1 MRDATTVRPGSP
13 EALIAERIANLGLIA
28 ANLPTYLTIV
38 EDAAD
43 GRPASREAVLE
54 AIQLLLDNLYR
65 GVLAHR
71 VVVPGDF
78 WRSPLGLA
86 IARAHTAVVPAE
98 EVVSQAEAAAIL
110 GISRESVSQLVEA
123 GKVRTIVRE
132 AAAPRSRT
140 QAREMIYR
148 SELARLKA

>member
-1 MRDATTVRPGSP
+1 MPLPLDPAHL

-54 AIQLLLDNLYR
+54 ATQLLLDNLYR

-98 EVVSQAEAAAIL
+98 EVVSQAEAAAML
-110 GISRESVSQLVEA
+110 NVSEKAVET
-123 GKVRTIVRE
+123 RLYR
-132 AAAPRSRT
+132 
-140 QAREMIYR
+140 ARI
-148 SELARLKA
+148 RLKALLAEL